1 MTYNFLIV
9 DDYDHYR
16 AHKEHDWTMVIY
28 TEHSDSYLGFMS
40 TDRDADTHAY
50 LCPRASLSDDWLR
63 IQQHLSMKKIVIHPL
78 NCDYE

>member
-40 TDRDADTHAY
+40 TDRDADVHAY